1 MSIPDVTNLGGAG
14 VSACQPPTELDL
26 PESTPETSTHPL
38 DELAQPERQKA
49 GGEVNLPFLLEIGT
63 EEIPDWMIPTAL
75 ENLRMSFEKLDIP
88 HESVRLD
95 ATPRRLVLRA
105 EGLPARQPDSVE
117 RVLGPPKS
125 APPQAVAGFA
135 RKQGVLLADLK
146 LESTPKGEYYTYLK
160 KVPGRNIIDILAEAL
175 PGLILGLYFPKTMYW
190 TGKGG
195 PRFIRPIRWIV
206 ALLAQAIIPFELA
219 GVRSGALS
227 SGHRRL
233 GAREIAVTTADY
245 QRRLADHGVILS
257 AEERR
262 DRIRAGMA
270 GIRIKPDDK
279 LLETLVYLTECPMP
293 IQGSFDPQF
302 LELPEEVLVT
312 VMRHHQRYFSVQD
325 SEGKLAPA
333 FVAVM
338 NIPSDPEGFVRRGN
352 ERVLRARFNDARFF
366 WETDQKRPFA
376 GRKQDLAN
384 VTFQAKLGSYLAK
397 TERMMQLAAELGG
410 DAHAVRA
417 AELSKIDLTT
427 ELVKEFTELQGVVGG
442 LYARVQG
449 ESEPVWQAIYDHYKP
464 ESMEDAIPRNR
475 TAQIVALADK
485 LDTLRGC
492 FGVGLIPTGSRD
504 PFALRRAAQGV
515 VRILI
520 EGRFD
525 LSLFDFLG
533 KDESL
538 KSFFAERVRYYFK
551 DIRGFAY
558 DEINACM
565 AATAVTAANPLADA
579 RGSDPSRDREGAVA
593 SGWSN
598 LVDLEA
604 RLERVRGLR
613 ASPDFEPLAAAFK
626 RIANILAQAKGTGF
640 TALPSGI
647 DESLLEAG
655 PEREL
660 YHEFR
665 RIAGQPIE
673 NAISRLRPKID
684 LFFDKVLVNA
694 PDPAVRQN
702 RLTLL
707 QTLLAEFSTIA
718 DFSEIVTNS

>member
-1 MSIPDVTNLGGAG
+1 VNLPDIVNSPVVEAPDT
-14 VSACQPPTELDL
+14 VSV
-26 PESTPETSTHPL
+26 PEVDVPDSTPDTETETL
-38 DELAQPERQKA
+38 LELTEPELKKVDGRSSY
-49 GGEVNLPFLLEIGT
+49 PFLLEIGT
-63 EEIPDWMIPTAL
+63 EEIPDWMIPAAL
-75 ENLRMSFEKLDIP
+75 ENLRLSFEKLEIP

-105 EGLPARQPDSVE
+105 EGLSARQPDSVE

-135 RKQGVLLADLK
+135 RKQGIPIADLK
-146 LESTPKGEYYTYLK
+146 VESTPKGEYYTCLK
-160 KVPGRNIIDILAEAL
+160 KVPGRNTKDILAETL
-175 PGLILGLYFPKTMYW
+175 PGVILGLYFPKTMYW

-206 ALLAQAIIPFELA
+206 ALLGPDIVPFELA
-219 GVRSGALS
+219 GVRSGRLT

-245 QRRLADHGVILS
+245 ERRLGDHGVVLS

-262 DRIRAGMA
+262 HRIRHGMA

-302 LELPEEVLVT
+302 LELPEEVLIT

-325 SEGKLAPA
+325 AEGKLAPQ

-338 NIPSDPEGFVRRGN
+338 NIASDPEGFVRRGN

-366 WETDQKRPFA
+366 WETDQKKPFA
-376 GRKQDLAN
+376 GRKQDLAH
-384 VTFQAKLGSYLAK
+384 VTFQAKLGSYLDK
-397 TERMMQLAAELGG
+397 TERMMQLARELGG

-449 ESEPVWQAIYDHYKP
+449 EPEPVWQAIYDHYKP
-464 ESMEDAIPRNR
+464 ESMEDAIPFHR
-475 TAQIVALADK
+475 TSQIVALADK

-520 EGRFD
+520 EGRFEI
-525 LSLFDFLG
+525 SLFDFVG
-533 KDESL
+533 EDEAL
-538 KSFFAERVRYYFK
+538 KAFFAERVRYYFK

-565 AATAVTAANPLADA
+565 AASV
-579 RGSDPSRDREGAVA
+579 
-593 SGWSN
+593 GWGN
-598 LVDLEA
+598 LVDLAA
-604 RLERVRGLR
+604 RLERVRALR

-626 RIANILAQAKGTGF
+626 RIANILQQAQGTGF
-640 TALPSGI
+640 TASPSGI

-660 YHEFR
+660 YREFR

>member
-1 MSIPDVTNLGGAG
+1 V
-14 VSACQPPTELDL
+14 E
-26 PESTPETSTHPL
+26 
-38 DELAQPERQKA
+38 
-49 GGEVNLPFLLEIGT
+49 
-63 EEIPDWMIPTAL
+63 
-75 ENLRMSFEKLDIP
+75 
-88 HESVRLD
+88 
-95 ATPRRLVLRA
+95 
-105 EGLPARQPDSVE
+105 DS
-117 RVLGPPKS
+117 
-125 APPQAVAGFA
+125 
-135 RKQGVLLADLK
+135 D
-146 LESTPKGEYYTYLK
+146 
-160 KVPGRNIIDILAEAL
+160 
-175 PGLILGLYFPKTMYW
+175 
-190 TGKGG
+190 
-195 PRFIRPIRWIV
+195 
-206 ALLAQAIIPFELA
+206 
-219 GVRSGALS
+219 
-227 SGHRRL
+227 
-233 GAREIAVTTADY
+233 
-245 QRRLADHGVILS
+245 
-257 AEERR
+257 
-262 DRIRAGMA
+262 
-270 GIRIKPDDK
+270 
-279 LLETLVYLTECPMP
+279 
-293 IQGSFDPQF
+293 
-302 LELPEEVLVT
+302 
-312 VMRHHQRYFSVQD
+312 
-325 SEGKLAPA
+325 GKLAPA

-338 NIPSDPEGFVRRGN
+338 NISSDPEGFVRRGN

-366 WETDQKRPFA
+366 WEIDQKKPLA

-417 AELSKIDLTT
+417 AELCKIDLTT
-427 ELVKEFTELQGVVGG
+427 ELVKEFTEIQGVVGG

-464 ESMEDAIPRNR
+464 ESMEDVIPRHR

-525 LSLFDFLG
+525 LPLLDFIG
-533 KDESL
+533 DDEAL
-538 KSFFAERVRYYFK
+538 NAFFAERVRYYFK

-565 AATAVTAANPLADA
+565 SASAVTAANPLADA
-579 RGSDPSRDREGAVA
+579 RGSDPSPDRVSNQSPDRKGGVSSVS

-604 RLERVRGLR
+604 RLERVRALR

-626 RIANILAQAKGTGF
+626 RIANILEQAKGTGL

-647 DESLLEAG
+647 DEALLEAG

-660 YHEFR
+660 YQEFR

-673 NAISRLRPKID
+673 HAISRLRPKID